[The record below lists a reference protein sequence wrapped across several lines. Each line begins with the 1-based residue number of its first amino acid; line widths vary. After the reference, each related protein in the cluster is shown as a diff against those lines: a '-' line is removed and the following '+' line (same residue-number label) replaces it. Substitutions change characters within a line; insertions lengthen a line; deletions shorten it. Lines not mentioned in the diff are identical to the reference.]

1 MKLPHAVYESQL
13 RHRVPGLLIVIA
25 SLLILS
31 AGAATAAL
39 QKDPGP
45 IQPLRPPKG
54 KIALDI
60 PERTILRG
68 SLGFALLVL
77 VAGRVILLRRPKTI
91 PPALPAIVQARL
103 ALEAAPAGD
112 IAGASHAVRR
122 YLIETFPLGDEGA
135 TADELAERFA
145 QQPLASLES
154 AQAVREFLVGAE
166 HARFAPVFAQEFAGG
181 CIDRALALVEE
192 IEAARMGI
200 PVEPS
205 SPPMAPPPP
214 RQAVLPPLPPA

>member
-1 MKLPHAVYESQL
+1 MKAVF
-13 RHRVPGLLIVIA
+13 PGVFALLVT
-25 SLLILS
+25 

-45 IQPLRPPKG
+45 IPPLRPPKG
-54 KIALDI
+54 RIALDI

-77 VAGRVILLRRPKTI
+77 VTGRVFQLRRPKVI

-112 IAGASHAVRR
+112 IASASHAVRR
-122 YLIETFPLGDEGA
+122 YLIETFPVGDDGA
-135 TADELAERFA
+135 TADELAERYA
-145 QQPLASLES
+145 RQPLACLKS

-166 HARFAPVFAQEFAGG
+166 HARFAPVFAQEFAEG
-181 CIDRALALVEE
+181 CTERARALVEE
-192 IEAARMGI
+192 IEAARVNTPLEESSLPM
-200 PVEPS
+200 PPPS
-205 SPPMAPPPP
+205 PGQAVPSPPPP
-214 RQAVLPPLPPA
+214 A